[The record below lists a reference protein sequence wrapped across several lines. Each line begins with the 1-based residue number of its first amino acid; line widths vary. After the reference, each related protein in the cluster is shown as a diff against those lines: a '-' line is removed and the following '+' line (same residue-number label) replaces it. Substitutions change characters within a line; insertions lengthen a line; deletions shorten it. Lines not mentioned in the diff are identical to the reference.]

1 MLNPL
6 DDTPAG
12 GEATGKCTFQFW
24 VDRIESFYCKLDQCK
39 WSFSDSAGELLRCPQ
54 PPLAELTRK
63 ISTAPSTRA
72 RNSTASASRISSSAG
87 RTGALVSYLR
97 FYSKRSS

>member
-39 WSFSDSAGELLRCPQ
+39 WSFSDSAGEFECRL
-54 PPLAELTRK
+54 
-63 ISTAPSTRA
+63 
-72 RNSTASASRISSSAG
+72 SR
-87 RTGALVSYLR
+87 L
-97 FYSKRSS
+97 